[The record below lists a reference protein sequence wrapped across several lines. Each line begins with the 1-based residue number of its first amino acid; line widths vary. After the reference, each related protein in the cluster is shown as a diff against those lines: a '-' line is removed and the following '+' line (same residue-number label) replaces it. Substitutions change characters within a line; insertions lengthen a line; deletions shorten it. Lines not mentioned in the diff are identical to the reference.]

1 MNKNLETLKELK
13 DFLKKPAKF
22 EKLRKKLWENMKAI
36 QNIEISKETILQH
49 LRLEI
54 SNTNKIPENPL
65 LTPLEIMNKLERILS
80 NFRGEVKAIN
90 DEEVKELALILIGL
104 LNLLNDPSY
113 SFVARTIVSNID
125 DLINIYTNVPED
137 ILLAR
142 DEVYRR
148 IISQEMQGMKHDITK
163 IEILNDLGKNINY
176 DAGITTTSKLE
187 DPYISEKKA
196 MIREWLYDLL
206 LLSKNFDNFTYI
218 DCSLAFIR
226 NLMLRFDWNDADM
239 VSQVEELE
247 QITAIT
253 AISRAISLHGLSF
266 EYLDTTGVD
275 NGYKKR

>member
-148 IISQEMQGMKHDITK
+148 IIFQEMQGMKHDITK
-163 IEILNDLGKNINY
+163 I
-176 DAGITTTSKLE
+176 
-187 DPYISEKKA
+187 
-196 MIREWLYDLL
+196 
-206 LLSKNFDNFTYI
+206 
-218 DCSLAFIR
+218 
-226 NLMLRFDWNDADM
+226 
-239 VSQVEELE
+239 
-247 QITAIT
+247 
-253 AISRAISLHGLSF
+253 
-266 EYLDTTGVD
+266 
-275 NGYKKR
+275 

>member
-22 EKLRKKLWENMKAI
+22 EKLRKKLWKNMKDI

-206 LLSKNFDNFTYI
+206 QLSKNFDNFTYI